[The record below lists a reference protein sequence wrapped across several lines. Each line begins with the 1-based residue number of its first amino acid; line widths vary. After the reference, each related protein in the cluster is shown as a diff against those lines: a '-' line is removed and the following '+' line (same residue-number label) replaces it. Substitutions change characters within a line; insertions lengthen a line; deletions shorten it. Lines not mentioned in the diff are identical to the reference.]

1 MNDYQPQFIMKYF
14 EPTDSFIRIRL
25 FNREQARA
33 VLSGSRVTCKADY
46 VRFVI
51 DACVVGYEETLLP
64 KMIAKHGVEY
74 RDDVDVALYST
85 CVEINPNLEIHQAA
99 IPISDAG
106 AKAEDDRPHV
116 TPAKKKPRAIA
127 VRLRRRVV
135 GQDKAV
141 ASFMKFWRRAVVGLR
156 DPGRPIGCL
165 MFVGPTGVGKTEL
178 AKAIAD
184 VAFDGNLIRIDC
196 SEFAMP
202 HEYSK
207 LIGSPP
213 GYVGHGEGARLIDDI
228 TERPRSVV
236 LFDEIEKAD
245 TKIYNLLL
253 QIMDEGRVTGSDG
266 ETASL
271 CDALIVL
278 TSNLGTGEVER
289 LRNRAG
295 FALAS
300 AQAIAPVSRDHVT
313 REALEEHFPLEFLN
327 RVDETVVFREL
338 DENDTVKIAGRF
350 LGRVESRLR
359 RLGHGFVASR
369 AARLEIARIGFDPKW
384 GAREIRRT
392 VCDLVEQPIAE
403 ILAEEA
409 LPDRVKFKAFIKG
422 GELGVKVE

>member
-1 MNDYQPQFIMKYF
+1 MKYF
-14 EPTDSFIRIRL
+14 EPTDSFIRIRV
-25 FNREQARA
+25 FNREQAREA
-33 VLSGSRVTCKADY
+33 LVACRASSKKEY
-46 VRFVI
+46 VGFVV
-51 DACVVGYEETLLP
+51 DACIPDYDEKLLP
-64 KMIAKHGVEY
+64 AIVEKY
-74 RDDVDVALYST
+74 GKEYFEDVAVSLYSI
-85 CVEINPNLEIHQAA
+85 CVELNPNLEVHQAH
-99 IPISDAG
+99 IPIRNAA
-106 AKAEDDRPHV
+106 AKAEGDRPHV
-116 TPAKKKPRAIA
+116 TPAMKRPRALA
-127 VRLRRRVV
+127 ARLRQRVV
-135 GQDKAV
+135 GQDEAI
-141 ASFMKFWRRAVVGLR
+141 ASFMKFWRRAVVGLN

-184 VAFDGNLIRIDC
+184 VAFDRSLIRIDC

-213 GYVGHGEGARLIDDI
+213 GYVGHDEGGRLIDDI
-228 TERPRSVV
+228 TERPNSVV

-253 QIMDEGRVTGSDG
+253 QIMDEGRITGSHG
-266 ETASL
+266 EAASL

-300 AQAIAPVSRDHVT
+300 AQAIAPVSRDYVT

-327 RVDETVVFREL
+327 RLDDTVVFREL
-338 DENDTVKIAGRF
+338 DESDTVKIAGRF

-359 RLGHGFVASR
+359 RLGHRFVATR

-392 VCDLVEQPIAE
+392 ICDLIEQPIAE
-403 ILAEEA
+403 ILAEKA
-409 LPDRVKFKAFIKG
+409 LPERVKFKAFVKG
-422 GELGVKVE
+422 GELGVKAEWA